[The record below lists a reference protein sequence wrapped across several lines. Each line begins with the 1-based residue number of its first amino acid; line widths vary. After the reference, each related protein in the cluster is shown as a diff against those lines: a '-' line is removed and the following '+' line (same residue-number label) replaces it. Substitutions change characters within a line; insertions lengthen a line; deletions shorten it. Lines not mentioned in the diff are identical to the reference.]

1 MTTAPIGESDPSWLS
16 PNHHPSHRGLISR
29 PPTAALHAEDV
40 DAIIVPTARHAAAMR
55 PAIMLAAKLGC
66 TLVALC
72 SKWSD
77 NAAVLAAA
85 KERKA
90 RIIAINAHQFPPTVM
105 PRFETSDL
113 LAGTMFERRT
123 DTSAKRNLGLLLAR
137 LTGWRRVVFLDDD
150 ISIPEPIDLREAA
163 GLTDTYAGV
172 GLSIE
177 GYPDNSV
184 VCHAY
189 RDAGGPQDMFIGGGA
204 LAIGPGS
211 MNSFF
216 PNIYNEDWF
225 FLLDN
230 DGLRPVTNVGRAVQ
244 KAYDPY
250 ARPLRARL
258 EELGDCLAEGLFS
271 LLDTGRSIRDAD
283 FGYWQNFLRRR
294 AGFITEVIDMVRVMP
309 GDAGRRE
316 RMLASLKAARGR
328 CQSISP
334 QLCVAYVG
342 LWRADRHRWQQHL
355 NRLRRLD
362 RSGGDPLAVLSALGL
377 GEQTRFLEV
386 S

>member
-1 MTTAPIGESDPSWLS
+1 MTT
-16 PNHHPSHRGLISR
+16 NHHPSHRDLISE
-29 PPTAALHAEDV
+29 PPIAALHAEDV
-40 DAIIVPTARHAAAMR
+40 DAIIVPTARRAASML
-55 PAIMLAAKLGC
+55 PAITLAAKLDC

-72 SKWSD
+72 SRWSD
-77 NAAVLAAA
+77 NGAVLAAA
-85 KERKA
+85 RERKA
-90 RIIAINAHQFPPTVM
+90 RIIAVNAHQLPAKVM
-105 PRFETSDL
+105 PPFQTSDL

-150 ISIPEPIDLREAA
+150 ITIPEPIDLREAA

-172 GLSIE
+172 GLSIG

-225 FLLDN
+225 FLLD
-230 DGLRPVTNVGRAVQ
+230 DDRLRPVTNVGLALQ
-244 KAYDPY
+244 QPYDPY

-271 LLDTGRSIRDAD
+271 LLDTGGSIRNAD
-283 FGYWQNFLRRR
+283 FGYWQDFLRRR
-294 AGFITEVIDMVRVMP
+294 AKFITEVIDMVNLRI
-309 GDAGRRE
+309 GDGARRE

-334 QLCVAYVG
+334 QLCVAYVD
-342 LWRADRHRWQQHL
+342 LWRADRHHWQHHL
-355 NRLRRLD
+355 NRLRRQN
-362 RSGGDPLAVLSALGL
+362 RCAGDPVAVLTALGL
-377 GEQTRFLEV
+377 GEQTRYLEV